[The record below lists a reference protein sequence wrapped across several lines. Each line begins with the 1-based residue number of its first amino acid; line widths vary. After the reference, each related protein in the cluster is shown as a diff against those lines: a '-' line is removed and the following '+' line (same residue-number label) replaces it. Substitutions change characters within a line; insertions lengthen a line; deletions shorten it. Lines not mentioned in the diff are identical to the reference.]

1 MWITQSQWI
10 QMKYNATEKW
20 TFPSLTLKT
29 TLLTSFTN
37 AGSNL
42 FITSSRTVYER
53 NWVYKQFRY
62 NIELKKKL
70 FVQWGWDVGDNIKRA
85 RTFIIPTD
93 NWIDRPRK
101 SSYLLYKLVSNQRIA
116 FSPQNK
122 TNTWKC
128 IWKKLIKIIKVYR
141 QFWVFPINIIRY
153 NFLNGQK
160 R

>member
-62 NIELKKKL
+62 NIELKKNYL
-70 FVQWGWDVGDNIKRA
+70 SSGDETLAIISNEHVLSLSQQIIGSIVPGKVRIY
-85 RTFIIPTD
+85 FI
-93 NWIDRPRK
+93 N
-101 SSYLLYKLVSNQRIA
+101 SYLTNALHFPHRTRQTHESVYERNWLKSLKFIA
-116 FSPQNK
+116 NFEYFQ
-122 TNTWKC
+122 
-128 IWKKLIKIIKVYR
+128 LISFDTI
-141 QFWVFPINIIRY
+141 F
-153 NFLNGQK
+153 
-160 R
+160 